1 MKKKWKVVWIIFLL
15 IPTLTF
21 AGEISSGE
29 QSVINVEDI
38 IYEQIEELEVNEI
51 QNMIDIVNQE
61 YDGILPRLSIQ
72 EIITELMKGEKIF
85 DYKAIFNKLIHYFLQ
100 EIYTNLRFASQILVI
115 AIIIGILRNG
125 VNSFGESTVS
135 NIAQLVCYS
144 TAVALCIGSFRYV
157 YSIGAET
164 INDMTSF
171 MQAIFPLI
179 ITLLVSVG
187 HFSAGALF
195 HPLILASINIVS
207 SLTETVILPAIFLSA
222 LFFLVNSLTENS
234 YIKKLAGILRQFAVI
249 FIGFTV
255 TVFSSMTAIQGVI
268 SSSADN
274 VLVKT
279 AKFSVD
285 KFIPIIGGYVSD
297 SIELILSCSTLIKN
311 ALGAVGLLVL
321 ILMLLIPILKLLSI
335 VFIYKGL
342 AILIEPIGVDNVS
355 DSLNEMGNTV
365 MILISILILVAMMFL
380 IMITILVNT
389 GNAAL
394 IAR

>member
-1 MKKKWKVVWIIFLL
+1 MIIWSFF
-15 IPTLTF
+15 PTLSF
-21 AGEISSGE
+21 GNEIDQEG
-29 QSVINVEDI
+29 INIEDI
-38 IYEQIEELEVNEI
+38 IYEQIEELEVEEI
-51 QNMIDIVNQE
+51 QNMIDIVNKE
-61 YDGILPRLSIQ
+61 YNGILPRLTVK

-85 DYKAIFNKLIHYFLQ
+85 DYKEIFNKFIHYFLQ

-115 AIIIGILRNG
+115 GIIIGILRNA
-125 VNSFGESTVS
+125 VNSFGDSTVS
-135 NIAQLVCYS
+135 SIAQLVCFS

-164 INDMTSF
+164 INNMTSF
-171 MQAIFPLI
+171 MQAMFPLI
-179 ITLLVSVG
+179 ITLLVSTG
-187 HFSAGALF
+187 QFASGALF

-207 SLTETVILPAIFLSA
+207 SVTEKVILPALFLSA
-222 LFFLVNSLTENS
+222 IFFLVNSLTESS
-234 YIKKLAGILRQFAVI
+234 YIKKLAAILRQFSII

-255 TVFSSMTAIQGVI
+255 TIFSSITAIQGVI

-274 VLVKT
+274 LLIKT

-297 SIELILSCSTLIKN
+297 SVELIMSCSTLIKN

-321 ILMLLIPILKLLSI
+321 ILMILIPILKLLSI

-342 AILIEPIGVDNVS
+342 AILIEPIGIENIS

-389 GNAAL
+389 GNAPL

>member
-1 MKKKWKVVWIIFLL
+1 MKKKWMVVWIIFIF
-15 IPTLTF
+15 IPTLSF
-21 AGEISSGE
+21 GNEVDE
-29 QSVINVEDI
+29 NHEPVINIEDI
-38 IYEQIEELEVNEI
+38 IYEQIEELEVDEI
-51 QNMIDIVNQE
+51 QNMIDIVNKE
-61 YDGILPRLSIQ
+61 YDGIIPRLSLK
-72 EIITELMKGEKIF
+72 EIITELMKGEKLF
-85 DYKAIFNKLIHYFLQ
+85 DYKEIFSKLVHYFLQ

-115 AIIIGILRNG
+115 AIIIGILRNA
-125 VNSFGESTVS
+125 VNSFGETTAS

-157 YSIGAET
+157 YSIGSET

-255 TVFSSMTAIQGVI
+255 TVFSSITAIQGVI
-268 SSSADN
+268 SSSADS

-285 KFIPIIGGYVSD
+285 KFVPIIGGYVSD

-311 ALGAVGLLVL
+311 ALGAVGLLIL

-389 GNAAL
+389 GNSAL

>member
-1 MKKKWKVVWIIFLL
+1 MKKIWIVIMIIWSFF
-15 IPTLTF
+15 PTLSF
-21 AGEISSGE
+21 GNEIDQEG
-29 QSVINVEDI
+29 INIEDI
-38 IYEQIEELEVNEI
+38 IYEQIEELEVEEI
-51 QNMIDIVNQE
+51 QNMIDIVNKE
-61 YDGILPRLSIQ
+61 YNGILPRLTVK

-85 DYKAIFNKLIHYFLQ
+85 DYKEIFNKFIHYFLQ

-115 AIIIGILRNG
+115 GIIIGILRNA
-125 VNSFGESTVS
+125 VNSFGDSTVS
-135 NIAQLVCYS
+135 SIAQLVCFS

-164 INDMTSF
+164 INNMTSF
-171 MQAIFPLI
+171 MQAMFPLI
-179 ITLLVSVG
+179 ITLLVSTG
-187 HFSAGALF
+187 QFASGALF

-207 SLTETVILPAIFLSA
+207 SVTEKVILPALFLSA
-222 LFFLVNSLTENS
+222 IFFLVNSLTESS
-234 YIKKLAGILRQFAVI
+234 YIKKLAAILRQFSII

-255 TVFSSMTAIQGVI
+255 TIFSSITAIQGVI

-274 VLVKT
+274 LLIKT

-297 SIELILSCSTLIKN
+297 SVELIMSCSTLIKN

-321 ILMLLIPILKLLSI
+321 ILMILIPILKLLSI

-342 AILIEPIGVDNVS
+342 AILIEPIGIENIS

-389 GNAAL
+389 GNAPL